1 MKKLENILA
10 ENMRRFGTKNLHE
23 AGLDD
28 LEKIGYGGERDPR
41 TGGNLKTDSSKFKLH
56 INRADYDTNISGIV
70 SMTFQGSTP
79 DTKDTFQEIINN
91 IKQDVTSKNDPSGRY
106 DQTRLVSDI
115 EFHCDLKVGD
125 DTINDDTINFTA
137 VYEEDGDLKTVD
149 IQDEAIAQKHG
160 ITVETIIYDFLF

>member
-23 AGLDD
+23 A
-28 LEKIGYGGERDPR
+28 E
-41 TGGNLKTDSSKFKLH
+41 NQSFQLH

-70 SMTFQGSTP
+70 SMTLQGSTP

-91 IKQDVTSKNDPSGRY
+91 IKQDVASKNDPSGRY

-115 EFHCDLKVGD
+115 AFACDLKVGD
-125 DTINDDTINFTA
+125 DGDDTINFTA

-160 ITVETIIYDFLF
+160 ITTETIYDFLF

>member
-23 AGLDD
+23 A
-28 LEKIGYGGERDPR
+28 E
-41 TGGNLKTDSSKFKLH
+41 NQSFQLH

-79 DTKDTFQEIINN
+79 DTKDTFQEIIND
-91 IKQDVTSKNDPSGRY
+91 IKQDVISKNDPSGRY

-115 EFHCDLKVGD
+115 EFDCDLKVGAD
-125 DTINDDTINFTA
+125 RGQPYRTKFDKARNRNCMCRMFYKA
-137 VYEEDGDLKTVD
+137 FAGKVD
-149 IQDEAIAQKHG
+149 IAAHFISKLHRNDYW
-160 ITVETIIYDFLF
+160 TCLSMF

>member
-28 LEKIGYGGERDPR
+28 LEKIAFGGERDPR
-41 TGGNLKTDSSKFKLH
+41 TGNLKTDSSKFKLH

-79 DTKDTFQEIINN
+79 DTKDTFQEIIND
-91 IKQDVTSKNDPSGRY
+91 IKQDVTSKNDPDGRY

-115 EFHCDLKVGD
+115 EFDCDLKVGS
-125 DTINDDTINFTA
+125 DTINFTA

-149 IQDEAIAQKHG
+149 IQDEALAQKHG
-160 ITVETIIYDFLF
+160 ITVKTIYDFLF